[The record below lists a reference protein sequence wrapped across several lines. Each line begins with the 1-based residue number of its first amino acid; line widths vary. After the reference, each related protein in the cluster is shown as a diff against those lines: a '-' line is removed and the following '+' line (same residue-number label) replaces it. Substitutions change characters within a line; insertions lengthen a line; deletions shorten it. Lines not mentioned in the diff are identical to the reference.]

1 MNTIANETNQ
11 TLAAMDWPP
20 YGVDKTKGTEQAK
33 QTNKKKK
40 NSSKIVKTM
49 QEKSKAVNKPKLTL
63 HIVYRN
69 FSFVKYAFI
78 KPGKVIANAKW
89 AKVQWLL
96 SLFET

>member
-1 MNTIANETNQ
+1 
-11 TLAAMDWPP
+11 
-20 YGVDKTKGTEQAK
+20 
-33 QTNKKKK
+33 
-40 NSSKIVKTM
+40 M